1 MTVTCYVETVMLPE
15 LKNQHIKLLKNTDIQ
30 AIYLFGSRAL
40 DRATPLSDYD
50 YAVLTPDSSHQKG
63 DKLYQILYEVFSEIS
78 PRTLDNDIIDIV
90 YLKNIGLEM
99 RYHIVRYGKIL
110 YDQNPLA
117 RMDYEVKTAMLYCDY
132 RPILDEFDKQ
142 ILERI

>member
-1 MTVTCYVETVMLPE
+1 MLPE
-15 LKNQHIKLLKNTDIQ
+15 LQNKHFNILKNTDVQ

-40 DRATPLSDYD
+40 GVTTPLSDYD
-50 YAVLTPDSSHQKG
+50 YAVLTRDSSHQKG
-63 DKLYQILYEVFSEIS
+63 DGLYHILYDIFSEIS
-78 PRTLDNDIIDIV
+78 PRTLKNDIIDIV

-99 RYHIVRYGKIL
+99 RYHVVRYGKIL
-110 YDQNPLA
+110 YDHDELA
-117 RMDYEVKTAMLYCDY
+117 RLDYEVKTALLYCDY